1 METLEGRVQAAVPH
15 RADAEPRRGL
25 VLVARA
31 GLVARGVLYV
41 LIGVLAV
48 DIAQGQTGA
57 NASQQGAVGNV
68 AKAPFGH
75 WLLIA
80 FAVGVFGYAAWRA
93 VQAVS
98 GHEVETGE
106 RRDTTERVGAGVS
119 AVAYF
124 AIFAMTLGVLLG
136 SSSNGGSFE
145 RFTKWAMGIS
155 PWLVGAAGAILIAV
169 GLYQAVKGLR
179 RSFMKKMNGGL
190 GPTARRWVARLGLV
204 GYVARGIVFGLVGY
218 GLVQAARAYEP
229 QKARGLDGSLQKVLH
244 QQYGALWVALVAAG
258 LIAFGLFSFV
268 ESRYRRV

>member
-1 METLEGRVQAAVPH
+1 METLEGRVQAAVPG
-15 RADAEPRRGL
+15 RAGAEPRRGL
-25 VLVARA
+25 VLLARA

-41 LIGVLAV
+41 LIGALAV
-48 DIAQGQTGA
+48 DVSQGQTGA
-57 NASQQGAVGNV
+57 NASQQGAVQNV

-80 FAVGVFGYAAWRA
+80 LAIGVFGYAIWRA
-93 VQAVS
+93 VQALT
-98 GHEVETGE
+98 GDEIETGE
-106 RRDTTERVGAGVS
+106 RRGATERIGAGAA

-124 AIFAMTLGVLLG
+124 AIFAMILGILLG
-136 SSSNGGSFE
+136 SSSGGGSFE

-169 GLYQAVKGLR
+169 GLHQAVKGLR
-179 RSFMKKMNGGL
+179 RSFMKKMKGGL
-190 GPTARRWVARLGLV
+190 GATARRWVSRLGLV

-218 GLVQAARAYEP
+218 GLVQAARTYDP

-244 QQYGALWVALVAAG
+244 EHYGALWVALVAAG
-258 LIAFGLFSFV
+258 LIAFGLFSLV